1 MGSKKMAHAVIN
13 FEEKLAQI
21 VEQWS
26 PKIVAQLNDYHFK
39 LAKLQ
44 GDFVWHS
51 HPETDEAFLVLAGEM
66 AIDFRDGTAKLST
79 GELLVVPK
87 GVEHKP
93 RAEEECHVLL
103 VEPAG
108 TPNTGDA
115 GGERTVENPD
125 WI

>member
-1 MGSKKMAHAVIN
+1 MAHAAIN
-13 FEEKLAQI
+13 FEEKLARI
-21 VEQWS
+21 AEQWS
-26 PKIVAQLNDYHFK
+26 PKVVAQLNDYHFK
-39 LAKLQ
+39 LVKLQ

-51 HPETDEAFLVLAGEM
+51 HPDTDEAFLVLAGEM
-66 AIDFRDGTAKLST
+66 FVDFRDGPARVGP
-79 GELLVVPK
+79 GELLVVPR

-93 RAEEECHVLL
+93 RAEEECHALL